1 MKLTRRDFLARTA
14 IMSAVSAFPL
24 RMAGMPSPQQI
35 RFGYASITW
44 NGNDQQAIEDISAV
58 GFPGIQLRSNI
69 LPEYGP
75 KPKALRSLLDAHHLT
90 FVALSS
96 GNIDID
102 ADPASE
108 VAKHADHAKFVQD
121 AKGLYLQILD
131 TRPKNRTIVR
141 ADYEKLGALL
151 TTLGKHTAEY
161 GIPLGYHNHVG
172 TLSENPEGLDWI
184 LAASDPRYVHLELDI
199 AHYFQGG
206 GDPVKAIEKYSDRL
220 LFMHLKDVERLTSTG
235 AAENHPYRFVEL
247 GRGQANV
254 KAAMEALKRVSFEGW
269 AIVEL
274 DAVPDN
280 ARTPK
285 ESAILNKNYIE
296 QTLGY
301 KV

>member
-1 MKLTRRDFLARTA
+1 MLGAASPAA
-14 IMSAVSAFPL
+14 I
-24 RMAGMPSPQQI
+24 Q
-35 RFGYASITW
+35 FGYASITW
-44 NGNDQQAIEDISAV
+44 NGHDQQAIEDISAA

-69 LPEYGP
+69 LPEFGP
-75 KPKALRSLLDAHHLT
+75 KPEALRSLLDAHHLT

-102 ADPASE
+102 ADAAAE
-108 VAKHADHAKFVQD
+108 VSRNADHAKFVHD
-121 AKGLYLQILD
+121 TKGLYMQILD
-131 TRPKNRTIVR
+131 SKPKNRAIVR
-141 ADYEKLGALL
+141 ADYDKLGSLL
-151 TTLGKHTAEY
+151 TVLGKRTADL
-161 GIPLGYHNHVG
+161 GIPLGYHNHMG

-184 LAASDPRYVHLELDI
+184 LAASDPKYVHLELDI

-220 LFMHLKDVERLTSTG
+220 LFMHLKDVEKLTPTG
-235 AAENHPYRFVEL
+235 TPPSHSYRFVEL
-247 GRGQANV
+247 GRGQVNV
-254 KAAMEALKRVSFEGW
+254 KAAMDALKRVGFKGW

-301 KV
+301 KI